1 MTEIRITL
9 ADCRDPKSRVCL
21 DMRPLFFK
29 RFGLDWRR
37 FCREGMSPE
46 ELRRPGQHLD
56 LIDRLEVTA
65 RERLEREAR
74 NGA

>member
-1 MTEIRITL
+1 MTEIRIRL

-21 DMRPLFFK
+21 DMRTLFFD

-37 FCREGMSPE
+37 FCREGMTPE

-65 RERLEREAR
+65 RERLEREGN